1 MQPLAYTGHDM
12 MMFQRARSAPSW
24 SRSGEESVLL
34 EDMET
39 GQTMEVSPDYLEG
52 DYRKK
57 LHAHLAGVR
66 RAAAG
71 VGADLVLARTD
82 EPLDNALRRYLM
94 FRERH

>member
-1 MQPLAYTGHDM
+1 M
-12 MMFQRARSAPSW
+12 SW
-24 SRSGEESVLL
+24 SPQYRDSVLF
-34 EDMET
+34 EDMES
-39 GQTMEVSPDYLEG
+39 GPDHGGFAGLSRRRLSQE
-52 DYRKK
+52 DEE
-57 LHAHLAGVR
+57 HLAGVR